1 MQKRSFPVPSVEG
14 SQERLLEFEMGKE
27 KRRFK
32 TVCAKTGQGTEL
44 IIAF

>member
-14 SQERLLEFEMGKE
+14 SQERLLEIEMGTE

-32 TVCAKTGQGTEL
+32 TVYVKTRQGAEL